1 MQSVLHTKKLAL
13 YLASKNHSKNCQ
25 KSEWCVFCEMERTYG
40 ATRNNRVYSP
50 GNLVNNLKKIFK
62 KVI

>member
-1 MQSVLHTKKLAL
+1 MAL

-25 KSEWCVFCEMERTYG
+25 KSEWCVFCEMERTYS